1 MSKQDHVSAAADT
14 FAEAEQALE
23 AIKPLLSR
31 LHRQIGDCVE
41 AGVGKHSE
49 GVRIR
54 NGIENVSGQVSG
66 ALEKMLDLH
75 ARCTKIAIREGVD
88 VPPNLA
94 IDGGLVQP
102 LGGGR

>member
-14 FAEAEQALE
+14 FAELEQSLE
-23 AIKPLLSR
+23 ALKPILSL
-31 LHRQIGDCVE
+31 LHRQIADCVE

-66 ALEKMLDLH
+66 ALEKLLSLH
-75 ARCTKIAIREGVD
+75 AKCTAIAVRENCD

-94 IDGGLVQP
+94 IDGGMVQP